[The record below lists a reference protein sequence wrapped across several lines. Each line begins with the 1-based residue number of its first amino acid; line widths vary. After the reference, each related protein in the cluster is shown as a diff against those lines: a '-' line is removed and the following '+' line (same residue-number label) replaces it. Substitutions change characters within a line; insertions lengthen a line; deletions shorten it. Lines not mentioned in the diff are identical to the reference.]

1 MIEPYVLTFV
11 KKFLMKHVGYPV
23 STEAYYIFHPFLT
36 VFHEALKIFKYI
48 LVDQGNWW

>member
-11 KKFLMKHVGYPV
+11 KKVLMKHVGYPV

-36 VFHEALKIFKYI
+36 MFHEALKIFKYI